1 MEHQAPAEAPAAC
14 PRCGQVA
21 GSCICDTIV
30 PIDNRIGV
38 VILQHP
44 RERNR
49 PLGTARLA
57 ALHFRNAVLKI
68 GLSWPSLGR
77 VLGRDA
83 DPHRFAILY
92 LGSARAAQLAPGR
105 DVVVLNRKGEPE
117 RDQETL
123 LREIEGVVLLD
134 GNWSEAKALWWR
146 NPWMLKCRRV
156 ILRAPRPSRY
166 GTLRRAPRRDELS
179 TIEAAALLVSRLE
192 ERPEIET
199 ALIASFERLL
209 AQRARR

>member
-1 MEHQAPAEAPAAC
+1 MACSISALPVLVHRRTILMKPQLRCAPSFSPPQVFASRACRVAAASASAYSLLMEHQAPAEAPAAC

-117 RDQETL
+117 
-123 LREIEGVVLLD
+123 
-134 GNWSEAKALWWR
+134 
-146 NPWMLKCRRV
+146 
-156 ILRAPRPSRY
+156 
-166 GTLRRAPRRDELS
+166 
-179 TIEAAALLVSRLE
+179 
-192 ERPEIET
+192 
-199 ALIASFERLL
+199 
-209 AQRARR
+209 